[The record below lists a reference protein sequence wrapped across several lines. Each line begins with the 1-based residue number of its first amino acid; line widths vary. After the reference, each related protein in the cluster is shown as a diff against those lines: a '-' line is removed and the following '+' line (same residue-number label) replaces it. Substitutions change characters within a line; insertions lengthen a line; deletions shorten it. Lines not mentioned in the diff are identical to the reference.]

1 MTDLLRAIVLG
12 LVEGATEFL
21 PISSTGH
28 LIVVGHWLGFVGER
42 ANVFEIVIQLG
53 AVLAVA
59 WHYRGVLLRL
69 LRSVAQPGSTS
80 DDATSARR
88 VLVALGVAFLPAAV
102 VGLVAHRW
110 ITTHLF
116 RPGVVAWAL
125 VGGGALM
132 WGVESWRR
140 PPRVHTLAGLPL
152 GTAFGIGVAQ
162 VAALL
167 PGMSRSAST
176 IIGAL
181 ALGVARPAAAEFSFL
196 LAIPVMVAATAL
208 GLVTHAELLRGTDLP
223 VFAAGFATAFG
234 SALVAIRLL
243 LRYVARHDFR
253 AFAAYR
259 VALGGLLLLAIA
271 TGWMASGA

>member
-1 MTDLLRAIVLG
+1 MTDLLRAVVLG

-59 WHYRGVLLRL
+59 WQYRGLLRRL

-80 DDATSARR
+80 DETASARR
-88 VLVALGVAFLPAAV
+88 LLVALGIAFLPAGV
-102 VGLVAHRW
+102 VGLFAHRW
-110 ITTHLF
+110 ITAHLF
-116 RPGVVAWAL
+116 RPDVVAWAL
-125 VGGGALM
+125 VGGGGAM
-132 WGVESWRR
+132 WLIEARR
-140 PPRVHTLAGLPL
+140 RAPRVETLSALPFP
-152 GTAFGIGVAQ
+152 TAFGIGMAQ

-167 PGMSRSAST
+167 PGVSRSAAT

-181 ALGVARPAAAEFSFL
+181 VLGVARPAAAEFSFL
-196 LAIPVMVAATAL
+196 LALPVMVAATAL
-208 GLVTHAELLRGTDLP
+208 GLATHADLLRGADLP
-223 VFAAGFATAFG
+223 VFAAGFVTAFG
-234 SALVAIRLL
+234 AALVAIRLL

-253 AFAAYR
+253 GFAAYR
-259 VALGGLLLLAIA
+259 IALGGLLLLAIA